1 MKKKIIYS
9 IIIASLIA
17 VVLGIYM
24 KVGGNPYEKN
34 KAKESLEEYLE
45 QTYPDMDYKIMGF
58 AKYVNIDESYRFKV
72 LKKGSLGVET
82 TYIFDVHRYK
92 PYEVFNDTIHKSS
105 VDKATSKKLNA
116 QAEQYI
122 KSLLQKKVP
131 EINGVST
138 DVEVYN
144 NDVTAWTPKLKT
156 PKPILI
162 MLEIEK
168 GNLTNEQI
176 FQQGKTIQQQLNEES
191 IDYYLAEVGY
201 HASVNGEEMYDY
213 VSFTPHQ
220 KITIK
225 DVK

>member
-9 IIIASLIA
+9 IIAASLIV

-34 KAKESLEEYLE
+34 KAKESLKEYVE
-45 QTYPDMDYKIMGF
+45 QTYPDMDYKIKWS
-58 AKYVNIDESYRFKV
+58 AKYVNIDESYRFEV
-72 LKKGSLGVET
+72 LKKDSLGVET
-82 TYIFDVHRYK
+82 SYIFDVHSYK

-105 VDKATSKKLNA
+105 VDKATSQKLNT

-122 KSLLQKKVP
+122 KTLLQIKVP
-131 EINGVST
+131 EIHQVNT

-144 NDVTAWTPKLKT
+144 NDVTEWTPKLKT

-168 GNLTNEQI
+168 GDLTKEQM
-176 FQQGKTIQQQLNEES
+176 FQQAQSIQQQLNDEA

-201 HASVNGEEMYDY
+201 HTTANGEEIYDY
-213 VSFTPHQ
+213 ISFTQHQ

-225 DVK
+225 DVN